1 MALLLE
7 KSIHIYQIKKKDDFY
22 QLEYEIFFLEKKITA
37 IQLSSLL
44 CTHDNESMLY

>member
-22 QLEYEIFFLEKKITA
+22 QLEYEIFFLEKKNHSNSIIFPA
-37 IQLSSLL
+37 VYS
-44 CTHDNESMLY
+44 